1 MASPLRTLVLPGA
14 RDRPHGST
22 RPQLTVVP
30 TRRRFAWFAM
40 SVIVVAAG
48 LLLGATY
55 LHTRLAERQLE
66 IDRLD
71 QAFRA
76 AQEEFDVLRAERAV
90 LRSPTRLAD
99 QAGAL
104 GMIPGSESEFVPI
117 DPMLLATI
125 IAQTGQMPTIDQITP
140 GSYSRLDPLDQ
151 FRLVKSTATEAP

>member
-1 MASPLRTLVLPGA
+1 MASPLRSLALPGA
-14 RDRPHGST
+14 RSRPDV
-22 RPQLTVVP
+22 RPQLAVVP
-30 TRRRFAWFAM
+30 ARRRFAWFAM
-40 SVIVVAAG
+40 SVLVVATG

-71 QAFRA
+71 QAFRT
-76 AQEEFDVLRAERAV
+76 AQEDFDVLRAERAV
-90 LRSPTRLAD
+90 LRSPTRLAE

-125 IAQTGQMPTIDQITP
+125 VAQTGQMPTLDEIVP
-140 GSYSRLDPLDQ
+140 GSYARLDPLDQ
-151 FRLVKSTATEAP
+151 FRLVKSAGTEAP